1 MKTKLIAGCM
11 AAVIA
16 AGCLTYAAYD
26 SGDVRAA
33 YAATVDDLT
42 FHLEDSYA
50 YLAGCKTSA
59 SGELTV
65 PAEYQGVPVTRV
77 GTSYAPFANCYD
89 LTKIILPDSI
99 TSIWS
104 SSFSHAER
112 LRSINIPGGVSDIP
126 SRCFEYCFSL
136 TDVQIS
142 EGVLHIADG
151 AFYGC
156 TSLRSIEFPAS
167 ITRIGSSVFRDCSLE
182 NVTIINRDAIINP
195 LGGKV
200 NQITGYSGSTAETY
214 AKENKIDFMDIQT
227 GEVVP
232 GTITTTTRPYQGT
245 TTTTRPYQE
254 TTATTTKAYYA
265 TTTAKASISMQKS
278 MLKFDVNGNGSVNI
292 ADAVLLA
299 RLVSED
305 SSAPYP
311 KYGNPDVNG
320 DGVLTVED
328 IRIVLNA
335 LRPFSVQIGNAS
347 AKPGA
352 KVTVPVQIYGD
363 KGTAGGQVYISY
375 DSRLTPVSVTAGDAY
390 AASIHSES
398 AYYPIYIGWS
408 TNDGMEQTAKDGAV
422 LAYLE
427 FTVDAN
433 IRQTEYLAV
442 SVMNAA
448 GQNSTRFSDSDGY
461 VYSANCGSGFVTVT
475 P

>member
-1 MKTKLIAGCM
+1 M
-11 AAVIA
+11 
-16 AGCLTYAAYD
+16 
-26 SGDVRAA
+26 
-33 YAATVDDLT
+33 
-42 FHLEDSYA
+42 
-50 YLAGCKTSA
+50 
-59 SGELTV
+59 
-65 PAEYQGVPVTRV
+65 P
-77 GTSYAPFANCYD
+77 
-89 LTKIILPDSI
+89 
-99 TSIWS
+99 
-104 SSFSHAER
+104 
-112 LRSINIPGGVSDIP
+112 
-126 SRCFEYCFSL
+126 
-136 TDVQIS
+136 
-142 EGVLHIADG
+142 
-151 AFYGC
+151 
-156 TSLRSIEFPAS
+156 
-167 ITRIGSSVFRDCSLE
+167 
-182 NVTIINRDAIINP
+182 
-195 LGGKV
+195 
-200 NQITGYSGSTAETY
+200 
-214 AKENKIDFMDIQT
+214 
-227 GEVVP
+227 
-232 GTITTTTRPYQGT
+232 
-245 TTTTRPYQE
+245 
-254 TTATTTKAYYA
+254 
-265 TTTAKASISMQKS
+265 KS
-278 MLKFDVNGNGSVNI
+278 MVKYDVNGNGAVNI

-311 KYGNPDVNG
+311 KYGNPDVNS

-335 LRPFSVQIGNAS
+335 LRPFSVQIGNAAS
-347 AKPGA
+347 KPGA

-442 SVMNAA
+442 SVMNTA

>member
-1 MKTKLIAGCM
+1 
-11 AAVIA
+11 
-16 AGCLTYAAYD
+16 
-26 SGDVRAA
+26 
-33 YAATVDDLT
+33 
-42 FHLEDSYA
+42 
-50 YLAGCKTSA
+50 
-59 SGELTV
+59 
-65 PAEYQGVPVTRV
+65 
-77 GTSYAPFANCYD
+77 
-89 LTKIILPDSI
+89 
-99 TSIWS
+99 
-104 SSFSHAER
+104 
-112 LRSINIPGGVSDIP
+112 
-126 SRCFEYCFSL
+126 
-136 TDVQIS
+136 
-142 EGVLHIADG
+142 
-151 AFYGC
+151 
-156 TSLRSIEFPAS
+156 
-167 ITRIGSSVFRDCSLE
+167 
-182 NVTIINRDAIINP
+182 
-195 LGGKV
+195 
-200 NQITGYSGSTAETY
+200 
-214 AKENKIDFMDIQT
+214 
-227 GEVVP
+227 
-232 GTITTTTRPYQGT
+232 
-245 TTTTRPYQE
+245 
-254 TTATTTKAYYA
+254 
-265 TTTAKASISMQKS
+265 
-278 MLKFDVNGNGSVNI
+278 MLKYDVNGNGAVNI

-311 KYGNPDVNG
+311 KYGNPDVNS

-328 IRIVLNA
+328 ITIVLNA
-335 LRPFSVQIGNAS
+335 LRPFSVQIGNAA

-442 SVMNAA
+442 SVLNTA

-461 VYSANCGSGFVTVT
+461 VYSANCGSGFVTVI

>member
-11 AAVIA
+11 AAVVA

-42 FHLEDSYA
+42 ITVYSDSATVAKCSPDAEGEVVIPSEYA
-50 YLAGCKTSA
+50 
-59 SGELTV
+59 
-65 PAEYQGVPVTRV
+65 GVPVTMIAS
-77 GTSYAPFANCYD
+77 GAFSGCEGITSVTVPDTIKSLPSGCFRNCTG
-89 LTKIILPDSI
+89 LTSVKLPDTI
-99 TSIWS
+99 TSIPYS
-104 SSFSHAER
+104 CFEGYRSLA
-112 LRSINIPGGVSDIP
+112 SINIPVGVKEIGWNA
-126 SRCFEYCFSL
+126 FE
-136 TDVQIS
+136 
-142 EGVLHIADG
+142 
-151 AFYGC
+151 GC
-156 TSLRSIEFPAS
+156 TALKELVIPYTVEE
-167 ITRIGSSVFRDCSLE
+167 IGHYAFSGCSFDS
-182 NVTIINRDAIINP
+182 VTIRNP
-195 LGGKV
+195 YV
-200 NQITGYSGSTAETY
+200 YFDNFQANTIYGYPGSTAETY
-214 AKENKIDFMDIQT
+214 AKANGITFIALEGEPQVVTTT
-227 GEVVP
+227 GTTTAPRYRE
-232 GTITTTTRPYQGT
+232 TTTTNNYRPA
-245 TTTTRPYQE
+245 
-254 TTATTTKAYYA
+254 ATTTLKN
-265 TTTAKASISMQKS
+265 SVQKS
-278 MLKFDVNGNGSVNI
+278 MLKYDVNGNGAVNI

-311 KYGNPDVNG
+311 KYGNPDVNS

-328 IRIVLNA
+328 ITIVLNA
-335 LRPFSVQIGNAS
+335 LRPFSVQIGNAA

-442 SVMNAA
+442 SVLNTA

-461 VYSANCGSGFVTVT
+461 VYSANCGSGFVTVI

>member
-1 MKTKLIAGCM
+1 MYAFYNCDSLEL
-11 AAVIA
+11 VIP
-16 AGCLTYAAYD
+16 Y
-26 SGDVRAA
+26 
-33 YAATVDDLT
+33 TV
-42 FHLEDSYA
+42 E
-50 YLAGCKTSA
+50 
-59 SGELTV
+59 ETV
-65 PAEYQGVPVTRV
+65 
-77 GTSYAPFANCYD
+77 
-89 LTKIILPDSI
+89 L
-99 TSIWS
+99 
-104 SSFSHAER
+104 SSFSVE
-112 LRSINIPGGVSDIP
+112 
-126 SRCFEYCFSL
+126 SL
-136 TDVQIS
+136 TIYD
-142 EGVLHIADG
+142 
-151 AFYGC
+151 
-156 TSLRSIEFPAS
+156 
-167 ITRIGSSVFRDCSLE
+167 SSVVLYGISA
-182 NVTIINRDAIINP
+182 NTIY
-195 LGGKV
+195 
-200 NQITGYSGSTAETY
+200 GYSGSTAETY
-214 AKENKIDFMDIQT
+214 AKQNGIAFIALE
-227 GEVVP
+227 GEPPVLTTAMPVVQ
-232 GTITTTTRPYQGT
+232 GSTTRNTSTQPAVT
-245 TTTTRPYQE
+245 TWPMADGSTARNTTIRF
-254 TTATTTKAYYA
+254 A
-265 TTTAKASISMQKS
+265 TTTARATTMAKNMPKS
-278 MLKFDVNGNGSVNI
+278 MVKYDVNGNGAVNI

-311 KYGNPDVNG
+311 KYGNPDVNS

-335 LRPFSVQIGNAS
+335 LRPFSVQIGNAA

-390 AASIHSES
+390 AASIHAES

-442 SVMNAA
+442 SVMNTA

-461 VYSANCGSGFVTVT
+461 VFSANCGSGFVTVT